1 MDDSGANVVLGV
13 GVDPFEE
20 REAEADELRLDLGP
34 LHRMVRL
41 KNLLRL
47 LAGAGNE
54 ILEMWK
60 CLLTMLE
67 NKH

>member
-1 MDDSGANVVLGV
+1 
-13 GVDPFEE
+13 
-20 REAEADELRLDLGP
+20 LGP

-54 ILEMWK
+54 I
-60 CLLTMLE
+60 
-67 NKH
+67 